1 MPVRKIPKNYRNI
14 TGIAS
19 RGKSIGKAMFESGLE
34 RDFITLLEFNREVE
48 SFEVQPITIEWIDSN
63 GKKRSYTPDTL
74 AFYTSNDKKPTLFEV
89 KYRSE
94 LKSDWQ
100 QLKPKFK
107 AALAYAKHKG
117 WAFKIMTENEIRT
130 PQLENAKFLLPFI
143 NRGPQA
149 EDDMDMLAE
158 SLRQLQQATPTLL
171 LNKIYQDEWNKAK
184 LLPTLWYLIGT
195 HQISADLNH
204 KLTMASEI
212 WSID

>member
-14 TGIAS
+14 TGVAS

-48 SFEVQPITIEWIDSN
+48 SFEVQPISIEWIDGN
-63 GKKRSYTPDTL
+63 GKNRSYTPDTL
-74 AFYTSNDKKPTLFEV
+74 AFYTSNSKKPTLFEV

-107 AALAYAKHKG
+107 AALAYARHRG
-117 WAFKIMTENEIRT
+117 WAFKIMTEKEIRT
-130 PQLENAKFLLPFI
+130 PQLENAKFLLPFV
-143 NRGPQA
+143 NRGPQV

-158 SLRQLQQATPTLL
+158 SLRQIQKTTPTLL

-184 LLPTLWYLIGT
+184 LLPTLWYLVGT
-195 HQISADLNH
+195 HQIGANLNQ

>member
-34 RDFITLLEFNREVE
+34 RDFITLLEFNREVD
-48 SFEVQPITIEWIDSN
+48 SFEVQPISIEWIDSN

-74 AFYTSNDKKPTLFEV
+74 AFYTSNSKKPTLFEV

-107 AALAYAKHKG
+107 AALAYARYKG
-117 WAFKIMTENEIRT
+117 WAFKIMTEKEIRT
-130 PQLENAKFLLPFI
+130 PQLENAKFLLPFV
-143 NRGPQA
+143 NRGPQV
-149 EDDMDMLAE
+149 EDDMDMVAE
-158 SLRQLQQATPTLL
+158 SLRQIQKATPTLL

-184 LLPTLWYLIGT
+184 LLPTLWYLVGT
-195 HQISADLNH
+195 HQIGANLNQR
-204 KLTMASEI
+204 LTMTSEI